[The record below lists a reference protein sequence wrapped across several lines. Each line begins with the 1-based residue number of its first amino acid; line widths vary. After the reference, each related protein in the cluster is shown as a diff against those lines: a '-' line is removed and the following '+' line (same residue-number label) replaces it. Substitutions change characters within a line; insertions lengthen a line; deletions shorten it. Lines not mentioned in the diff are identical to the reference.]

1 MYAYYLQKGHSLK
14 ELLQLSFAEK
24 LFYKNAMEVEQEQL
38 RILLGGGENS
48 KIN

>member
-24 LFYKNAMEVEQEQL
+24 LFYRNAMEVEQEK
-38 RILLGGGENS
+38 IKIMLGGGENG
-48 KIN
+48 KVD